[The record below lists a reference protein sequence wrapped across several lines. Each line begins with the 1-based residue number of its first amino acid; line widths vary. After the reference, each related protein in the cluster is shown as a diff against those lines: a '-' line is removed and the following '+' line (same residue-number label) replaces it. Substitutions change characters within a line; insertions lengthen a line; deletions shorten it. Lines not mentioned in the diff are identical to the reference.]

1 MRRQPHGGSAAGQIP
16 RRLPLA
22 TSRVTRD
29 HPRGGEDARPLEAK
43 SVNWMWDAAHPA
55 APVACTAMTPAP
67 HYGFPVGSFR
77 RECNVGGE

>member
-1 MRRQPHGGSAAGQIP
+1 MVEALPGRFRAACHWP
-16 RRLPLA
+16 RPARLGITLA
-22 TSRVTRD
+22 VGRTGALS
-29 HPRGGEDARPLEAK
+29 K